1 MSVELLDGPA
11 PAPRTVRRL
20 ALVAV
25 VLVLAVAVVGEQ
37 RLRAGADR
45 RVAACAEAAG
55 VAVQDTHRMLA
66 SVAGFVR
73 PVLDRDGGAGL
84 REEMDRIV
92 SEAASG
98 ADLPLEVARVRCAA
112 VDVPVPYRSLDE
124 RRDRCVAVLA
134 GQAGFVR
141 DVARDGSA
149 LRDWPSLPTR
159 C

>member
-1 MSVELLDGPA
+1 MSVELLDSPA
-11 PAPRTVRRL
+11 PAPSRVRRVAL
-20 ALVAV
+20 AGVL
-25 VLVLAVAVVGEQ
+25 LVLAVAVVGEQ

-73 PVLDRDGGAGL
+73 PVLDRDGAAGL

-92 SEAASG
+92 SEAATG
-98 ADLPLEVARVRCAA
+98 ADLPLEVARAGCAA
-112 VDVPVPYRSLDE
+112 VDVPVPYRSLDA

-134 GQAGFVR
+134 GQAAFVR

-149 LRDWPSLPTR
+149 LRDWPPIPAR